1 MTDAQ
6 AERAQDIVEFDEH
19 YDQDIEE
26 NEQTLDAE
34 DDLDP
39 VAFWEQKQRDL
50 VTSVLDYNLQT
61 LSGLIQDRNIDLSPR
76 YQRRFRWDQ
85 KRQSTLIESFLMNV
99 PVPPIFLNEDELGK
113 YSVIDG
119 KQRLSAINAFM
130 RGRLKLTGLKIFAD
144 INGLTFD
151 DLPLN
156 LQNVIQ
162 TRANLR
168 AIIILRQSDPDVK
181 FQVFQ
186 RLNTGGVRLNAQEI
200 RNSAWPGPFNDL
212 ILDLSETPEFHRVL
226 GIRIKERSGIY
237 KEMRDAEF
245 VLRYFAFRDTWS
257 TFSGGM
263 MRHMDSFMASN
274 QQAPE
279 EWIEEAR
286 ADFMETLIAVQA
298 AFGDSAFKRW
308 MPEKDAWRQ
317 QVLASLFDAQMFAAR
332 GLDPVVLRRRRKR
345 IETATKRL
353 FEDEAFRRAIDA
365 ATNTP
370 RLFRSRIQTMRGLLE
385 KASMG

>member
-1 MTDAQ
+1 MTDNQ
-6 AERAQDIVEFDEH
+6 AERAQDIAEFDED
-19 YDQDIEE
+19 YVQDIEE
-26 NEQTLDAE
+26 DEDVLDAPDE
-34 DDLDP
+34 TDP

-61 LSGLIQDRNIDLSPR
+61 LAGLIQERNIDLSPR

-85 KRQSTLIESFLMNV
+85 KRQSQLIESFLMNV
-99 PVPPIFLNEDELGK
+99 PVPPIFLNEDDLGK

-119 KQRLSAINAFM
+119 KQRLSAISAFM
-130 RGRLKLTGLKIFAD
+130 RGRLKLSGLKIFAD

-200 RNSAWPGPFNDL
+200 RNSAWPGAFNDL
-212 ILDLSETPEFHRVL
+212 VLELSETQEFHRLL
-226 GIRIKERSGIY
+226 GIKVKERSGIY

-263 MRHMDSFMASN
+263 MRHMDSFMAS
-274 QQAPE
+274 QQNASDA
-279 EWIEEAR
+279 WIQDAR
-286 ADFMETLIAVQA
+286 ADFMETLTVVNA
-298 AFGDSAFKRW
+298 AFGDTAFKRW
-308 MPEKDAWRQ
+308 VPEKDAWRQ
-317 QVLASLFDAQMFAAR
+317 QVLASLFDAQMFASR
-332 GLDPVVLRRRRKR
+332 GRDATVLGRRRRR
-345 IETATKRL
+345 IVNATKRL
-353 FEDEAFRRAIDA
+353 FGDDEFRRAIDA

-370 RLFRSRIQTMRGLLE
+370 RLFRSRIETMRGLLND
-385 KASMG
+385 ASGE